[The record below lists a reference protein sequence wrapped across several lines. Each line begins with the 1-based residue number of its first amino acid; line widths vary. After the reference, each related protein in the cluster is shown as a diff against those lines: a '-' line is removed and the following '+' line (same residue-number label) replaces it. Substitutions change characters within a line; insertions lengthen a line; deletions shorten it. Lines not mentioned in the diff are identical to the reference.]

1 MDIEDEYNT
10 KIDKKTQ
17 IMLKSELVSLIY
29 VVEDYCRC
37 YDCGQELKSACKDA
51 KETLV
56 QANKSFNKGKRKK

>member
-1 MDIEDEYNT
+1 MT
-10 KIDKKTQ
+10 KGELEAYA
-17 IMLKSELVSLIY
+17 MLKSELVSLIY

-51 KETLV
+51 KETLA

>member
-1 MDIEDEYNT
+1 MT
-10 KIDKKTQ
+10 KGELEAYA
-17 IMLKSELVSLIY
+17 MLKSELASLIY

-51 KETLV
+51 KETLA

>member
-1 MDIEDEYNT
+1 MT
-10 KIDKKTQ
+10 KGELEAYA
-17 IMLKSELVSLIY
+17 MLKSKLVSLIH

-51 KETLV
+51 KETLA

>member
-1 MDIEDEYNT
+1 MT
-10 KIDKKTQ
+10 KGELEAYAI
-17 IMLKSELVSLIY
+17 LKSELVSLIY

-51 KETLV
+51 KETLA

>member
-1 MDIEDEYNT
+1 MT
-10 KIDKKTQ
+10 KGELEAYA
-17 IMLKSELVSLIY
+17 MLKSKLVSLIS
-29 VVEDYCRC
+29 VVEGYCRC

>member
-1 MDIEDEYNT
+1 MT
-10 KIDKKTQ
+10 KGALEAYA
-17 IMLKSELVSLIY
+17 MLKSELVSLIY

-51 KETLV
+51 KETLA

>member
-1 MDIEDEYNT
+1 MT
-10 KIDKKTQ
+10 KGELEAYA
-17 IMLKSELVSLIY
+17 MLQSELVSLIY

-51 KETLV
+51 KETLA

>member
-1 MDIEDEYNT
+1 MT
-10 KIDKKTQ
+10 KGELEAYA
-17 IMLKSELVSLIY
+17 MLKSELISLIY

-51 KETLV
+51 KETLA

>member
-1 MDIEDEYNT
+1 MT
-10 KIDKKTQ
+10 KGELEAYA
-17 IMLKSELVSLIY
+17 MLKSELVSLIY

-51 KETLV
+51 KEILS

>member
-1 MDIEDEYNT
+1 MT
-10 KIDKKTQ
+10 KGELEAYG
-17 IMLKSELVSLIY
+17 MLKSELVSLIY

-51 KETLV
+51 KETLA